1 MWIKELQMRRKLCIQ
16 SIVYKTLNED
26 YHQRQVD
33 NCTWHIEM
41 QYQITIQKF
50 DEKSETI
57 SKQASVASSDTEAE
71 LRNHVMWLQSRDV
84 TKMTVYRAR

>member
-1 MWIKELQMRRKLCIQ
+1 
-16 SIVYKTLNED
+16 
-26 YHQRQVD
+26 
-33 NCTWHIEM
+33 M

-71 LRNHVMWLQSRDV
+71 LRNHVM
-84 TKMTVYRAR
+84 